1 MALDLMIRGSG
12 SNRRPDEH
20 LAALPGE
27 YQGWRLFIYGQPLGQ
42 SAFPATANL
51 TELAGWIE
59 EAGEANLLLYG
70 DDELFRIAEP
80 EAIGTIWVTMGADR
94 DGVREVWRLRQ
105 QYAWLAK
112 KRLALLVEVAEGDER
127 PDADR
132 LMRLT
137 RAVQV
142 LTFPAGPA
150 MTEPVWAS
158 VAPEVATTAPA
169 FAPPASEEAAPALTT
184 PVSTETEPVWGAPA
198 EAEAAPAATLEVQA
212 EATPEVALQ
221 VEAEETPEV
230 TPEVEAEETQVA
242 TTTAEE
248 ADPAPEEAEPAEA
261 TPEPVLWTPTTP
273 TERGADLTMTTP
285 QAEQAI
291 LQRYALVR
299 ERRTTTARA
308 QEVDAEIKG
317 LMKEIFVARPEHGT
331 EAAADFESHTKRL
344 ADFAAEYAQLSR
356 SMARIEEELAKLA
369 WLKDELEI

>member
-158 VAPEVATTAPA
+158 VAPEIATTSAPA

-198 EAEAAPAATLEVQA
+198 EAEAAP
-212 EATPEVALQ
+212 EVAPQ
-221 VEAEETPEV
+221 VEAEV